1 MLLKQTVRRRYV
13 IMTAVV
19 ASSGGLMFGYDNGVT
34 GGVTGMHHFLRRFFP
49 TVRSDHSSAVCSSAV
64 SSAPRCRVHEP
75 CS

>member
-1 MLLKQTVRRRYV
+1 MAEATVRRRYV

-49 TVRSDHSSAVCSSAV
+49 TVCPNRGTLLV
-64 SSAPRCRVHEP
+64 SRFFCARCCV
-75 CS
+75 